1 MYQFWILDALSLFY
15 VIPLFIVRLFIRFMR
30 QVHKICTQFPP
41 LVAFLFR
48 YSSTKSFKGKTSCRI
63 RIAYICSGI
72 IGMCISC
79 KLPSYFYKILQMD
92 VIPTYFCIFCNFPFF
107 YKTFIFWQ
115 QYYFVLFKI
124 HFIPSYSKSLI

>member
-1 MYQFWILDALSLFY
+1 MYQFWILDPLSLFY
-15 VIPLFIVRLFIRFMR
+15 VIPLFIVRLFIHFMR

-72 IGMCISC
+72 IDICVFLANCLHTFTKYYKWTLCLLTFVFFAFFLFSTRPLFFGSSTI
-79 KLPSYFYKILQMD
+79 LYFLKFTSFLL
-92 VIPTYFCIFCNFPFF
+92 T
-107 YKTFIFWQ
+107 
-115 QYYFVLFKI
+115 L
-124 HFIPSYSKSLI
+124 SL